1 MKKVIA
7 ILLSFVMV
15 FSLSVTAFAADTSS
29 HYEFNSSNTELQA
42 ALENIDSQYIEA
54 YNRLTFE
61 QKDAKLRE
69 IIQAYTTPGEVLNAA
84 DSAFILLNRYEK
96 EMMPQTRAGSSSQ
109 WYDVYK
115 TQYNVRVNLYG
126 TMRQDIAYIAGS
138 SRFGGTATAWIQS
151 GSVNRVDL
159 EIFHTAFGLIGTS
172 APFVGV
178 LYNGSVS
185 MSKSGNNKTTKMD
198 KEKDYGSIL
207 PVYTTMYAAATINTS
222 TGDEFT
228 VTSETWTAWH

>member
-1 MKKVIA
+1 MKKFIS
-7 ILLSFVMV
+7 ILLSFILLLTV
-15 FSLSVTAFAADTSS
+15 STTAFAAETSTKQL
-29 HYEFNSSNTELQA
+29 NSNDAVFQEA
-42 ALENIDSQYIEA
+42 VKNIKSQHIES
-54 YNRLTFE
+54 YNNLSYE
-61 QKDAKLRE
+61 QKEIKLRE
-69 IIQAYTTPGEVLNAA
+69 IIQTYTTPGEVLSEE

-96 EMMPQTRAGSSSQ
+96 ETTPQTRAGASSQ

-115 TQYNVRVNLYG
+115 TQYNVKVNLYG

-151 GSVNRVDL
+151 GSVSRVDL

-185 MSKSGNNKTTKMD
+185 MSKSGNNTTTKMD

-222 TGDEFT
+222 SGDEFT
-228 VTSETWTAWH
+228 VTSDTWTAWH